1 MNESTPNCEPDPKLS
16 GTDDRTGPEESVR
29 MSRPGASLDL
39 LIGALG
45 DDPSLP
51 VDLAARHDDY
61 LRPLR

>member
-1 MNESTPNCEPDPKLS
+1 MNKQSQNREPVPMHP
-16 GTDDRTGPEESVR
+16 GADDKTRLEEIART
-29 MSRPGASLDL
+29 SRPGASLDV

-45 DDPSLP
+45 DDPSPP